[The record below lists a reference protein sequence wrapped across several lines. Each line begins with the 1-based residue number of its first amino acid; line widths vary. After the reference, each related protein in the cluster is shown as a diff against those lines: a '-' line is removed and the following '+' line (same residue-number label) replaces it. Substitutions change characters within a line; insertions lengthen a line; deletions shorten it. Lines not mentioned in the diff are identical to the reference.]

1 MQAASWIVL
10 GQKLQGRVIDVWR
23 RRGRVVD
30 DVVLGAGGGLEGLV
44 GLDEQH
50 LFCAAEGRDVAALL
64 LLQRAQALLAAVLQR
79 VRYP

>member
-1 MQAASWIVL
+1 VQAASWVVL
-10 GQKLQGRVIDVWR
+10 GQKLQGCVIDVWR
-23 RRGRVVD
+23 RGGRVVN

-50 LFCAAEGRDVAALL
+50 LFRAAERRDVAALL
-64 LLQRAQALLAAVLQR
+64 LLERAQALLAVGLQR